1 MEEDKPDIKPIIND
15 IPKEPD
21 DKKNNLCAALKILKK
36 YNLNTTA
43 ETLKKEANL
52 SDSVYNTS
60 ELDVNNVLNVY
71 KSQGDPLVYENAYIT
86 LSKFV
91 ETSLDIYKHEL
102 GCVLYPVFVHM
113 YLDLVCNGH
122 QAEAVQFM
130 KKFGP
135 GQESYYQNDIR
146 NLAIITK
153 KEELSDNILVSNYKS
168 NEFVVR
174 MSRDTLSLLK
184 RHLKEKK
191 QTVLLD
197 IVQENLF
204 FDVYEGIARNKQ
216 QIDSVAGGMIGE
228 GTRQDNKS
236 RVYYGLM
243 KEPDLQTAAAT
254 VNLDEDE
261 EESQEGEK
269 PKKKKSKSNPLLSK
283 KTKIDPNAPPLDRMA
298 LPQLREVNIFNSI
311 YYLFTLKELSVF
323 STILTYS
330 TTRV

>member
-1 MEEDKPDIKPIIND
+1 MEEDSKQDIKPVINEP
-15 IPKEPD
+15 PKEPD
-21 DKKNNLCAALKILKK
+21 DKKTNLCVALKILKK

-43 ETLKKEANL
+43 ETLKKEASL
-52 SDSVYNTS
+52 TDSVYNTS
-60 ELDVNNVLNVY
+60 ELDVNNALNVY
-71 KSQGDPLVYENAYIT
+71 KSQGDPSVYENAYIT

-122 QAEAVQFM
+122 EAEAVEFI

-135 GQESYYQNDIR
+135 SQESYYQADIR
-146 NLAIITK
+146 NLEVITK
-153 KEELSDNILVSNYKS
+153 KEELNDNTLVSNYKLK
-168 NEFVVR
+168 EFVVR

-216 QIDSVAGGMIGE
+216 QIDAVAGGMIGE

-243 KEPDLQTAAAT
+243 KEPDLQTAAAA

-261 EESQEGEK
+261 EETQEGEK

-298 LPQLREVNIFNSI
+298 LPQLREVNIKLPI
-311 YYLFTLKELSVF
+311 YIY
-323 STILTYS
+323 
-330 TTRV
+330 

>member
-1 MEEDKPDIKPIIND
+1 MEEDTKFEVKPVIDE

-21 DKKNNLCAALKILKK
+21 DKKTNLCVALKILKK
-36 YNLNTTA
+36 YDLNMTA

-52 SDSVYNTS
+52 TDSFYNTS
-60 ELDVNNVLNVY
+60 ELDVNNALNVY

-113 YLDLVCNGH
+113 YLDLICNGH
-122 QAEAVQFM
+122 EAEAVKFM
-130 KKFGP
+130 QKFGP
-135 GQESYYQNDIR
+135 GQESYYQSDIHK
-146 NLAIITK
+146 LAVISN
-153 KEELSDNILVSNYKS
+153 KEELNDNTLVSNYKS

-197 IVQENLF
+197 IVQENVF
-204 FDVYEGIARNKQ
+204 FDVYEGLARNKQ
-216 QIDSVAGGMIGE
+216 QIDAVAGGMIGE

-254 VNLDEDE
+254 VNLDEDDE
-261 EESQEGEK
+261 ETQEGEK

-283 KTKIDPNAPPLDRMA
+283 KTKIDPNAPPLDRMP
-298 LPQLREVNIFNSI
+298 LPQLREVNIKLCSFFI
-311 YYLFTLKELSVF
+311 CILKIEHQ
-323 STILTYS
+323 
-330 TTRV
+330 

>member
-1 MEEDKPDIKPIIND
+1 MEEDIKPDIKPVIEATA
-15 IPKEPD
+15 PKEPD
-21 DKKNNLCAALKILKK
+21 DKKTSLCVALRILKK

-52 SDSVYNTS
+52 TDFVYNTS
-60 ELDVNNVLNVY
+60 ELDVSNALNVF
-71 KSQGDPLVYENAYIT
+71 KSQGDPSVYENAYVT

-102 GCVLYPVFVHM
+102 GCVLYPVFVHI
-113 YLDLVCNGH
+113 YLDLISNGYES
-122 QAEAVQFM
+122 EAAQFIQ
-130 KKFGP
+130 KFGP
-135 GQESYYQNDIR
+135 GQESYYQSDII
-146 NLAIITK
+146 NLSIITK
-153 KEELSDNILVSNYKS
+153 KEELNDNVLVNNYKS

-191 QTVLLD
+191 LTVLLN

-216 QIDSVAGGMIGE
+216 QIDAVAGGMIGE

-243 KEPDLQTAAAT
+243 KEPDLQTAAAS
-254 VNLDEDE
+254 VNLEEDE
-261 EESQEGEK
+261 EETQEGER

-298 LPQLREVNIFNSI
+298 LPQLREVN
-311 YYLFTLKELSVF
+311 LK
-323 STILTYS
+323 YS
-330 TTRV
+330 FYSRW

>member
-1 MEEDKPDIKPIIND
+1 MEEDIKPDIKPVID
-15 IPKEPD
+15 EAPKESD
-21 DKKNNLCAALKILKK
+21 DKKTSLCVALKILKK
-36 YNLNTTA
+36 YNLNSTA

-52 SDSVYNTS
+52 TDSAYNTS
-60 ELDVNNVLNVY
+60 EHDVNNALNIF

-113 YLDLVCNGH
+113 YLDLVCNRH
-122 QAEAVQFM
+122 EAEALKFM

-135 GQESYYQNDIR
+135 EQESYYQADIQ

-153 KEELSDNILVSNYKS
+153 KEELDDNALISNYKS

-216 QIDSVAGGMIGE
+216 QIDAVAGGMIGE

-236 RVYYGLM
+236 RVYYGLL

-261 EESQEGEK
+261 EETQESEK
-269 PKKKKSKSNPLLSK
+269 PKKKKSKCNPLLSK
-283 KTKIDPNAPPLDRMA
+283 KTKIDPNAPPLDRMP
-298 LPQLREVNIFNSI
+298 LPQLREVNIEI
-311 YYLFTLKELSVF
+311 FT
-323 STILTYS
+323 I
-330 TTRV
+330 

>member
-1 MEEDKPDIKPIIND
+1 MEEDIKPDIKPVID
-15 IPKEPD
+15 ETPKEPD
-21 DKKNNLCAALKILKK
+21 DKKTNLCVALKILKK

-52 SDSVYNTS
+52 TDCAYNTS
-60 ELDVNNVLNVY
+60 ELDVNNALNVY
-71 KSQGDPLVYENAYIT
+71 KSQGDPSVYENAYVT

-91 ETSLDIYKHEL
+91 ESSLDIYKHEL

-113 YLDLVCNGH
+113 YLDLVCNGYE
-122 QAEAVQFM
+122 AEAIQFM

-153 KEELSDNILVSNYKS
+153 KEELNDNVLVSSYKS

-204 FDVYEGIARNKQ
+204 FDVYEGLARNKQ
-216 QIDSVAGGMIGE
+216 QIDAVAGGMIGE
-228 GTRQDNKS
+228 GTRQDNKL

-243 KEPDLQTAAAT
+243 KEPDLQTAAAA

-261 EESQEGEK
+261 EEEGEK
-269 PKKKKSKSNPLLSK
+269 PKKKKSKTNALLSK
-283 KTKIDPNAPPLDRMA
+283 KTKIDPNAPPIDRMT
-298 LPQLREVNIFNSI
+298 LPQLREVNI
-311 YYLFTLKELSVF
+311 KSV
-323 STILTYS
+323 SY
-330 TTRV
+330 

>member
-1 MEEDKPDIKPIIND
+1 MEEDIKPDIKPVISE

-21 DKKNNLCAALKILKK
+21 DKKTNLCVALKILKK

-52 SDSVYNTS
+52 TDSAYNTS
-60 ELDVNNVLNVY
+60 EHDVNNALNVY
-71 KSQGDPLVYENAYIT
+71 KSQGDPLVYETAYIT

-102 GCVLYPVFVHM
+102 SCVLYPVFVHM

-122 QAEAVQFM
+122 EAEAIKFIQ
-130 KKFGP
+130 KFGP
-135 GQESYYQNDIR
+135 GQELYYQNDIR

-153 KEELSDNILVSNYKS
+153 KEELNDNTLVSNYKS

-216 QIDSVAGGMIGE
+216 QIDAVAGGMIGE

-261 EESQEGEK
+261 EETQEGEK

-283 KTKIDPNAPPLDRMA
+283 KTKIDPNAPPLDRMP
-298 LPQLREVNIFNSI
+298 LPQLREVNIKYD
-311 YYLFTLKELSVF
+311 YYVYIQIIEYQL
-323 STILTYS
+323 YN
-330 TTRV
+330 

>member
-1 MEEDKPDIKPIIND
+1 MEEDIKPDIKPVID
-15 IPKEPD
+15 EAPKEPD
-21 DKKNNLCAALKILKK
+21 DKKTNLCVALKILKK

-52 SDSVYNTS
+52 TDSAYNTS
-60 ELDVNNVLNVY
+60 ELDVNNALNVY
-71 KSQGDPLVYENAYIT
+71 KSQGDPTVYENAYIT

-122 QAEAVQFM
+122 EAEAVKFM

-153 KEELSDNILVSNYKS
+153 KDELNDNVIVSSYKS

-204 FDVYEGIARNKQ
+204 FDVYEGLARNKQ
-216 QIDSVAGGMIGE
+216 QIDAVAGGMIGE
-228 GTRQDNKS
+228 GTRQDNKL

-243 KEPDLQTAAAT
+243 KEPDLQTAAAA

-261 EESQEGEK
+261 EDESEK
-269 PKKKKSKSNPLLSK
+269 PKKKKSKTNPLLSK
-283 KTKIDPNAPPLDRMA
+283 KTKIDPNAPPIDRMT
-298 LPQLREVNIFNSI
+298 LPQLREVII
-311 YYLFTLKELSVF
+311 
-323 STILTYS
+323 
-330 TTRV
+330 

>member
-1 MEEDKPDIKPIIND
+1 MEEDIKPDIKPVIVEA
-15 IPKEPD
+15 PKEPD
-21 DKKNNLCAALKILKK
+21 DKKTNLCVALKILKK

-52 SDSVYNTS
+52 TDLTAYNTS
-60 ELDVNNVLNVY
+60 ELDVNNALNVY
-71 KSQGDPLVYENAYIT
+71 KSQGDPSVYENAYIT

-91 ETSLDIYKHEL
+91 ESSLDIYKHEL

-113 YLDLVCNGH
+113 YLELVCNGH
-122 QAEAVQFM
+122 EAEAVKFI

-135 GQESYYQNDIR
+135 EQESYYQGDIK
-146 NLAIITK
+146 NLEIITK
-153 KEELSDNILVSNYKS
+153 KEELNDNTLVSNYKT

-191 QTVLLD
+191 QTVLLE
-197 IVQENLF
+197 IVQEHLF
-204 FDVYEGIARNKQ
+204 FDVYEGTARNKQ
-216 QIDSVAGGMIGE
+216 QIDAVAGGMIGE

-243 KEPDLQTAAAT
+243 KEPDLQTAAAA
-254 VNLDEDE
+254 VNLEEDE
-261 EESQEGEK
+261 EETQEGEK

-283 KTKIDPNAPPLDRMA
+283 KTRIDPNAPPLDRMP
-298 LPQLREVNIFNSI
+298 LPQLREVKYII
-311 YYLFTLKELSVF
+311 YYLKNSKLHL
-323 STILTYS
+323 LL
-330 TTRV
+330 

>member
-1 MEEDKPDIKPIIND
+1 MEEDIKPDTKPVIVD
-15 IPKEPD
+15 EVPKEPD
-21 DKKNNLCAALKILKK
+21 DKKTNLCVALKILKK
-36 YNLNTTA
+36 YNLNSTA

-52 SDSVYNTS
+52 TDSVYNTS
-60 ELDVNNVLNVY
+60 ELDINNALNVY
-71 KSQGDPLVYENAYIT
+71 KSQGDPSIYESAYLT

-91 ETSLDIYKHEL
+91 DTSLDIYKHEL

-113 YLDLVCNGH
+113 YLDLVCNGYE
-122 QAEAVQFM
+122 AEAIKFIR
-130 KKFGP
+130 KFGP
-135 GQESYYQNDIR
+135 GQESYYQADIQ

-153 KEELSDNILVSNYKS
+153 KEELNDNALISSYKS

-191 QTVLLD
+191 QTVLLE

-216 QIDSVAGGMIGE
+216 QIDAVAGGMIGE
-228 GTRQDNKS
+228 GTRQDNKY

-254 VNLDEDE
+254 VNLDDDE
-261 EESQEGEK
+261 EEIQEGEK
-269 PKKKKSKSNPLLSK
+269 PKKKKSKSNILLSK
-283 KTKIDPNAPPLDRMA
+283 KTKIDPNAPPMDRMP
-298 LPQLREVNIFNSI
+298 LPQLREVNIKFII
-311 YYLFTLKELSVF
+311 YVK
-323 STILTYS
+323 
-330 TTRV
+330 

>member
-1 MEEDKPDIKPIIND
+1 MEEDIKPDIKPIID
-15 IPKEPD
+15 ETPKEPD
-21 DKKNNLCAALKILKK
+21 EKKTNLCVALKILKK

-52 SDSVYNTS
+52 TDSAYNTS

-122 QAEAVQFM
+122 EAEAIKFI

-135 GQESYYQNDIR
+135 GQESYYQNDIQ
-146 NLAIITK
+146 NLSIITK
-153 KEELSDNILVSNYKS
+153 KEELNDNVMVSSYKS

-204 FDVYEGIARNKQ
+204 FDVYEGLARNKQ
-216 QIDSVAGGMIGE
+216 QIDAVAGGMIGE
-228 GTRQDNKS
+228 GTRQDNKL

-243 KEPDLQTAAAT
+243 KEPDLQTAAAA

-261 EESQEGEK
+261 EEEGEK
-269 PKKKKSKSNPLLSK
+269 PKKKKSKTNLLLSK
-283 KTKIDPNAPPLDRMA
+283 KTKIDPNAPPIDRLA
-298 LPQLREVNIFNSI
+298 LPQLREVNIKSI
-311 YYLFTLKELSVF
+311 FTF
-323 STILTYS
+323 
-330 TTRV
+330 

>member
-1 MEEDKPDIKPIIND
+1 MEEDIKSDVKPVIEDP
-15 IPKEPD
+15 PKEPD
-21 DKKNNLCAALKILKK
+21 DKKTNLCVALKILKK

-52 SDSVYNTS
+52 TDSVYNTS
-60 ELDVNNVLNVY
+60 ELDVSNVLNVY
-71 KSQGDPLVYENAYIT
+71 KSQGDPSVYENAYIT

-113 YLDLVCNGH
+113 YLDLVANGH
-122 QAEAVQFM
+122 EAEAVKFM
-130 KKFGP
+130 QKFGP
-135 GQESYYQNDIR
+135 AQESYYHSDIQN
-146 NLAIITK
+146 LSIITK
-153 KEELSDNILVSNYKS
+153 KGELNDNTLVSNYKS
-168 NEFVVR
+168 NEFIVR

-216 QIDSVAGGMIGE
+216 QIDAVAGGMIGE

-243 KEPDLQTAAAT
+243 KEPDLQTAAAS
-254 VNLDEDE
+254 VNLEEDDE
-261 EESQEGEK
+261 ETQEGER
-269 PKKKKSKSNPLLSK
+269 PKKKKSKSSLLLSK

-298 LPQLREVNIFNSI
+298 LPQLREVSYKIPT
-311 YYLFTLKELSVF
+311 YLF
-323 STILTYS
+323 
-330 TTRV
+330 

>member
-1 MEEDKPDIKPIIND
+1 MEEDIKSDIKPVIED
-15 IPKEPD
+15 PPKEPD
-21 DKKNNLCAALKILKK
+21 DKKTNLCVALKILKK

-52 SDSVYNTS
+52 TDSVYNTS
-60 ELDVNNVLNVY
+60 ELDVSNVLNVY
-71 KSQGDPLVYENAYIT
+71 KSQGDPSVYENAYIT

-113 YLDLVCNGH
+113 YLDLVGNGYE
-122 QAEAVQFM
+122 AEAVKFM
-130 KKFGP
+130 QKFGP
-135 GQESYYQNDIR
+135 AQESYYQSDIQ
-146 NLAIITK
+146 NLSIITK
-153 KEELSDNILVSNYKS
+153 KGELNDNTLVSNYKS
-168 NEFVVR
+168 NEFIVR

-216 QIDSVAGGMIGE
+216 QIDAVAGGMIGE

-243 KEPDLQTAAAT
+243 KEPDLQTAAAS
-254 VNLDEDE
+254 VNLEEDDE
-261 EESQEGEK
+261 ETQEGER
-269 PKKKKSKSNPLLSK
+269 PKKKKSKSSLLLSK

-298 LPQLREVNIFNSI
+298 LPQLREVSYKIPT
-311 YYLFTLKELSVF
+311 YLFQNLL
-323 STILTYS
+323 
-330 TTRV
+330 RAG